1 MDSEQDEKSG
11 PGGSPTPLARI
22 LVVDDEEMI
31 QALLTELLTREGY
44 QVTTASDGQQAVD
57 LLERER
63 FDLVITDLVMP
74 GLNGIEVLMAAK
86 RIDPRFPVVVM
97 TGYPSVETVTRLIRL
112 GAGDYITKPF
122 NVEII
127 LVTVA
132 KLLEMR
138 RVSEGPPDQGPH
150 DAGSPEPPSDP
161 SDENTVEPEPPR
173 SEMRHSRKE
182 GPGAAYET
190 LRVAA
195 ESIPSIVWVPQFA
208 TFAGALL
215 LVALLVGDALGLVS
229 QGRPAEASA
238 SSDGSL
244 VPSASARQQ
253 GESSAALIAT
263 VPPAPG
269 FQALATPSPPYTGLK
284 MGAWEAAPQST
295 IASPSEV
302 AAPMVP
308 PGTNPSEQDITGT
321 VTESTDQAAIAPNEE
336 SSASLEPEDVTEMPE
351 VNEPEALK
359 PSLMPSSR
367 ETDSAGPSDLS
378 GESLESES
386 TAPVQEAPSKTV
398 APPPEEGIAGS
409 MENSSGFS
417 LPLWQL
423 EATLGGLLVALA
435 LAGLWTLRRGGRWSR
450 RAPA

>member
-11 PGGSPTPLARI
+11 PGGSPKPLARI

-31 QALLTELLTREGY
+31 GTLLTELLTREGY

-57 LLERER
+57 LLDRER
-63 FDLVITDLVMP
+63 FGLVITDLVMP

-122 NVEII
+122 NVDII

-150 DAGSPEPPSDP
+150 DAGSPEPPTDP
-161 SDENTVEPEPPR
+161 SDENAVEPELPR
-173 SEMRHSRKE
+173 SDMRHSRKE
-182 GPGAAYET
+182 GPRAASGT

-215 LVALLVGDALGLVS
+215 LVALLVGEALGLVS

-244 VPSASARQQ
+244 VPSASARKQ
-253 GESSAALIAT
+253 GESSAAPTT
-263 VPPAPG
+263 VAPPAPG
-269 FQALATPSPPYTGLK
+269 SQALATPSSPRMGLE
-284 MGAWEAAPQST
+284 MDELAAVLQST
-295 IASPSEV
+295 IASLADA
-302 AAPMVP
+302 AAPLVP
-308 PGTNPSEQDITGT
+308 LATDPPKQDITGT
-321 VTESTDQAAIAPNEE
+321 APETTDQVAIAPSEE
-336 SSASLEPEDVTEMPE
+336 PSASLEPESVTAMPE
-351 VNEPEALK
+351 VSKPEALK

-367 ETDSAGPSDLS
+367 ETDSAGHSDLR

-386 TAPVQEAPSKTV
+386 TAAVQGAPSKTV
-398 APPPEEGIAGS
+398 APPPEESIAGS
-409 MENSSGFS
+409 MEKSSGFS

-423 EATLGGLLVALA
+423 EAMLGGLFVPRA
-435 LAGLWTLRRGGRWSR
+435 LAGLWALRRGGRWSR
-450 RAPA
+450 PAPA